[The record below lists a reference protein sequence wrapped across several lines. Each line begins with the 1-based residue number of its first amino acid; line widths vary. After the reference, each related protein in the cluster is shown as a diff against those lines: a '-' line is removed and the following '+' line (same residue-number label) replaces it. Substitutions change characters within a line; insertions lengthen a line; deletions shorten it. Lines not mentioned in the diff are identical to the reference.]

1 MVRVTGVR
9 VRRGS
14 GSRRVGKNGQT
25 MNQFV
30 QVTLLDTF
38 LLFYVFYSL
47 FSLPLLSL
55 HSFSTL
61 LFLFPSASLTLTGG
75 ESSVA
80 FEESLPKSF
89 LISADQAHAVH
100 PNYP

>member
-38 LLFYVFYSL
+38 LLFHVFYPL
-47 FSLPLLSL
+47 FSLPLLSPN
-55 HSFSTL
+55 SFPTF
-61 LFLFPSASLTLTGG
+61 LFLSPFAPLTLTGG
-75 ESSVA
+75 DSSVA